1 MNTPIQ
7 GTAADII
14 KLAMVHVHQAL
25 QDEGLKS
32 KVILTVHDELLLEV
46 YRPEQ
51 EKVAKLLKEKMEQAV
66 NLKVA
71 MSVEVHSGENWL
83 TAK

>member
-1 MNTPIQ
+1 
-7 GTAADII
+7 
-14 KLAMVHVHQAL
+14 MVHVHQAL
-25 QDEGLKS
+25 RDEGLKS

-83 TAK
+83 AAK